1 MNQNKKLHP
10 FVQNLVLSAMFLA
23 LGLVLPFVTGQI
35 PEIGSMLLPM
45 HIPVLLCGL
54 ICGWPYGAAVGF
66 ILPPLRYV
74 LFGMPPIF
82 PNGVAMAF
90 ELLTYGLLSGLL
102 YSRARWHCVISLY
115 RCLIAAMIGGRVV
128 WGVVR
133 VLLTGVASEPFTWQM
148 FLSGAFLTAIPGII
162 LQLVFIPAM
171 MVALDRAG
179 MVRFHKKKKSCD
191 MAQTAN
197 K

>member
-179 MVRFHKKKKSCD
+179 MVRFHKKKEPCD

>member
-90 ELLTYGLLSGLL
+90 ELMTYGLLSGLL

-179 MVRFHKKKKSCD
+179 MVRFHRKSRDASC
-191 MAQTAN
+191 TAE

>member
-1 MNQNKKLHP
+1 MNQNQKHP

-35 PEIGSMLLPM
+35 PEIGGMLLPM

-54 ICGWPYGAAVGF
+54 ICGWQYGAVVGF

-82 PNGVAMAF
+82 PTGVAMAF
-90 ELLTYGLLSGLL
+90 ELMTYGLLSGLL
-102 YSRARWHCVISLY
+102 YSRARWHCVLSLY

-179 MVRFHKKKKSCD
+179 MVRFHKKACD
-191 MAQTAN
+191 PTCTAD